1 MMIPY
6 NDPRK
11 LISDLMFWY
20 QSIRDAWP
28 DFESRMIR
36 KETKYRRQHDDG
48 EISDSRLRIELDAIA
63 ARRKAKEKKRTAKR

>member
-1 MMIPY
+1 MIPY

-11 LISDLMFWY
+11 LLSDLMFWY
-20 QSIRDAWP
+20 QAIRDACP

-36 KETKYRRQHDDG
+36 KETKYRRQHHDG
-48 EISDSRLRIELDAIA
+48 EISDSRLKIELDAIA